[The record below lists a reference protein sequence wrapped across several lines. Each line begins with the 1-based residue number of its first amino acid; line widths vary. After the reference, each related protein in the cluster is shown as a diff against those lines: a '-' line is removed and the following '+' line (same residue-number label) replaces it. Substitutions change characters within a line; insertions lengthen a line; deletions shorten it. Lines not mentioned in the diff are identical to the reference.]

1 MSPTL
6 VLFACRSTDRP
17 LKGEVK
23 TKTAAERILRA
34 AHLPRITIIRPA
46 YFMENWLAT
55 LKHLDDK
62 TSSFT
67 TYITPLDWKIP
78 MVAIRDV
85 GRAAAHALTTCSLQP
100 SQLYVHELHGP
111 KPGGYSPLDVR
122 NAFVKGVGK
131 DDVEI
136 QTVEKDGLEA
146 LFLTFLPK
154 GCVAE
159 FVEMVT
165 SFLPGG
171 VLDLN
176 PDPEAVVVRGETSLE
191 EAIGE
196 ALGASG

>member
-1 MSPTL
+1 MQ
-6 VLFACRSTDRP
+6 
-17 LKGEVK
+17 GEVK
-23 TKTAAERILRA
+23 TKTVAERILKTA
-34 AHLPRITIIRPA
+34 QLSRITVIRPA
-46 YFMENWLAT
+46 YFMENWLTT
-55 LKHLDDK
+55 LEDQEDR

-85 GRAAAHALTTCSLQP
+85 GVAAAHALTTDARQS
-100 SQLYVHELHGP
+100 SQLYIHELHGP
-111 KPGGYSPLDVR
+111 KPEGYSPLDVR
-122 NAFVKGVGK
+122 NAFVKGLGK
-131 DDVEI
+131 DDVDI

-146 LFLTFLPK
+146 MFSTFLPK
-154 GCVAE
+154 ACVAE

-196 ALGASG
+196 ALRASG